1 METAAFLEEAPAR
14 GAPAGP
20 QGSSLAR
27 GAPSPGTHPAAHR
40 REALTQHWGS
50 EPRALPAVTPAPP
63 ESTLAARF
71 CPQPPG
77 PPPVVRLSLCR
88 PAPRFP
94 MVAALQMGLSLLP
107 GGGCGAERTRG
118 VKQALQKVANLQPE
132 CFGGFGTRTVEVK
145 IGLENTKTP
154 RCANRRW
161 TEWVYTRVYAQSSR
175 EDPGKIQT
183 HLDHSPAP
191 CWFLGGGTIHKAGE
205 GRDGWSDPHRALPH
219 PLLSLNRGKVTVSA
233 CFAPRVTRQA
243 LNHYFVS
250 VRKVGE

>member
-1 METAAFLEEAPAR
+1 MVETAALLEEAPAR

-27 GAPSPGTHPAAHR
+27 EAPSPGTHPAAHR
-40 REALTQHWGS
+40 REALPQHWAS

-63 ESTLAARF
+63 ESTLAAHF

-145 IGLENTKTP
+145 IGLENTKVCEQEVDRMGLHQGVCTVIQ
-154 RCANRRW
+154 RR
-161 TEWVYTRVYAQSSR
+161 
-175 EDPGKIQT
+175 PGK
-183 HLDHSPAP
+183 DPDSSGPFPSPMLVPRWWNHPEAQR
-191 CWFLGGGTIHKAGE
+191 GQ
-205 GRDGWSDPHRALPH
+205 GWL
-219 PLLSLNRGKVTVSA
+219 V
-233 CFAPRVTRQA
+233 
-243 LNHYFVS
+243 
-250 VRKVGE
+250 